1 MLQNVSTPSFTAS
14 GDIAPSRFVKITGA
28 FKVGQCTVAK
38 ERSVG
43 VSQEGL
49 VDTPIP
55 GASST
60 LAAQAGRHVGVFGP
74 GETCL
79 VQVGAAVTAGALL
92 TGDANAKAIPTTT
105 AGDIYHGIALEDQ
118 ATVDGK
124 VLIWLQGGKV

>member
-1 MLQNVSTPSFTAS
+1 MQNIQTPSFTAS
-14 GDIAPSRFVKITGA
+14 GNISPSRFVKISGA
-28 FKVGQCTVAK
+28 FKVAQCTVAK

-49 VDTPIP
+49 MDTPIP

-60 LAAQAGRHVGVFGP
+60 LAAEAGRHVGVFGP
-74 GETCL
+74 GETAL
-79 VQVGAAVTAGALL
+79 VQVGAAVTSGALL

-124 VLIWLQGGKV
+124 VLIWLVGGKV

>member
-1 MLQNVSTPSFTAS
+1 MQNIQTPSFTAS
-14 GDIAPSRFVKITGA
+14 GNISPSRFVKISGA
-28 FKVGQCTVAK
+28 FKVAQCTVAK

-49 VDTPIP
+49 MDTPIP

-60 LAAQAGRHVGVFGP
+60 LAAEAGRHVGVFGP
-74 GETCL
+74 GETAL
-79 VQVGAAVTAGALL
+79 VQVGAAVTFGALL

-124 VLIWLQGGKV
+124 VLIWLVGGKV